1 MIGTFTTFKY
11 DDRAAFERREAS
23 DILVSTNRFTVA
35 GMTWMWNM
43 MIGNLRS
50 SDGTLTDHLAN
61 ARVLVGNGDRPM
73 AFTDERLAG
82 DLTAQAGLDAGF
94 PTVAAIEGDEG
105 MDAVE
110 VTFRGTFGE
119 DQAVFDWQERG
130 VVTSAGVLIDRAVRD
145 QGRKVLGAI
154 WQVEA
159 RLRLD
164 G

>member
-1 MIGTFTTFKY
+1 MRGTFVTSKFA
-11 DDRAAFERREAS
+11 DRAAFERREPYDVLTS
-23 DILVSTNRFTVA
+23 HNSFTLV
-35 GMTWMWNM
+35 GMEWMWNM

-50 SDGTLTDHLAN
+50 SDGTLTDQLSS
-61 ARVLVGNGDRPM
+61 ARVLVGNGDRPF

-82 DLTAQAGLDAGF
+82 DQTAQAPLDAGF
-94 PTVAAIEGDEG
+94 PTIERVEGDEG
-105 MDAVE
+105 LDAVQ

-119 DQAVFDWQERG
+119 DQAAFDWQERG
-130 VVTSAGVLIDRAVRD
+130 VVTAAGVLIDRAVRD

>member
-1 MIGTFTTFKY
+1 MRGTFVTSKFA
-11 DDRAAFERREAS
+11 DRAAFERREPYDVLTS
-23 DILVSTNRFTVA
+23 HNSFTLV
-35 GMTWMWNM
+35 GMEWMWNM

-50 SDGTLTDHLAN
+50 SDGTLTDQLSS
-61 ARVLVGNGDRPM
+61 ARVLVGNGDRPF

-82 DLTAQAGLDAGF
+82 DQTAQA
-94 PTVAAIEGDEG
+94 P
-105 MDAVE
+105 
-110 VTFRGTFGE
+110 
-119 DQAVFDWQERG
+119 FDWQERG
-130 VVTSAGVLIDRAVRD
+130 VVTAAGVLIDRAVRD

>member
-1 MIGTFTTFKY
+1 MRGTFVTSKFA
-11 DDRAAFERREAS
+11 DRAAFERREPYDVLTS
-23 DILVSTNRFTVA
+23 HNSFTLV
-35 GMTWMWNM
+35 GMEWMWNM

-50 SDGTLTDHLAN
+50 SDGTLTDQLSS
-61 ARVLVGNGDRPM
+61 ARVLVGNGDRPF

-82 DLTAQAGLDAGF
+82 DQTAQAPLDAGF
-94 PTVAAIEGDEG
+94 PTIERVEGDEG
-105 MDAVE
+105 LDAVQ
-110 VTFRGTFGE
+110 VTFRGT
-119 DQAVFDWQERG
+119 QERG
-130 VVTSAGVLIDRAVRD
+130 VVTAAGVLIDRAVRD

>member
-1 MIGTFTTFKY
+1 MIGTFTTTKY
-11 DDRAAFERREAS
+11 DSRAAFERREAS
-23 DILVSTNRFTVA
+23 DVLVSTNRFTTA
-35 GMTWMWNM
+35 GMTWMWNA

-50 SDGTLTDHLAN
+50 SDGTLTDHLGN
-61 ARVLVGNGDRPM
+61 ARVLVGNGDR
-73 AFTDERLAG
+73 AFEFSDERLAG
-82 DLTAQAGLDAGF
+82 DQTAQADLDAGF
-94 PTVAAIEGDEG
+94 PTVAVIESDEG
-105 MDAVE
+105 LGAVE

-119 DQAVFDWQERG
+119 DAAVFDWQERG

-159 RLRLD
+159 RLRLE